1 MTLAD
6 ISIKRPVFAWMLMS
20 ALMVFGLI
28 SFSRMG
34 VSQLPDVDFPVVSI
48 QLTWEG
54 AAPEV
59 METDVVD
66 VVEEAMT
73 TIQGVR
79 DISSSVRQG
88 TATVT
93 VELELNRDV
102 DVAVQEIQAKLSQA
116 QRRLPT
122 DMDPAIITKTNPED
136 QPIIW
141 LTATGEIPLRDLMDY
156 IQNHL
161 KDRFATVNGVGEVF
175 LGGFLERNLRV
186 WVDQKKLET
195 YQLTVQDIIN
205 AVQAGHAEIPA
216 GRIET
221 PEKELNV
228 RAMGEAL
235 TPEEFGNIIIS
246 RRGGQPIYKPLYI
259 KDVATVED
267 GLDDVRRISRTNGKF
282 SVGMGMRKQRGVNEI
297 EVAKRIYKR
306 MEEVKKELPEG
317 VSLNLVVDRTKFSEE
332 SVKELKFTL
341 VLSAIVTSFVCW
353 LFLGSWT
360 ATVNILLAI
369 PTSILGTFI
378 FLYFLGFTLN
388 TFTLMGLSL
397 AIGIVV
403 DDAIMVL
410 ENIVR
415 YLERGMGRIQAAA
428 VGARQITFAATA
440 TTIAIVAI
448 FLPIA
453 FMTGVV
459 GRFFYQY
466 AVTITIAVALSLL
479 EALTLTP
486 MRCSQ
491 FLDYG
496 KRFSRFG
503 KVIDEGFVW
512 LAKAYHTTLL
522 FALRRPKTVIAAAGL
537 FFVLS
542 LSLIG
547 ILRKEFVPAQDQSML
562 FCRLQT
568 PAGSSLEFTDNKFKE
583 AEKRVLA
590 RPEVLRYFCAIGGF
604 GGGEI
609 NTGIIFITLRQP
621 HERPIVA
628 PFTKRPAQK
637 DLMAYFRKELN
648 KIPDLKVIIQ
658 DLSLS
663 GFSSHR
669 GFPIEMT
676 ILGRQWDK
684 LAELNTQIQNEMK
697 KSALLID
704 VDSNYDDDVSEIRV
718 YPNREKAN
726 ERGVAIEDIG
736 QTINALIAGE
746 RIAKYTQ
753 GGRRYD
759 VRIRLVPEQRLKM
772 DDINSLWVWNNRGE
786 MVQLKDVISIGEK
799 KTSLTISRRN
809 RERAIA
815 IYANVAPGK
824 SQADAIKAAN
834 QIATKLLPEGYHAI
848 FSGSSETFKESF
860 SSLSFVLWLG
870 ILVAYMVLA
879 SQFNSYIH
887 PFTILLALPFS
898 VTGALIAL
906 WISGQSINIYSLIGI
921 ILLMGIVKK
930 NSIMLV
936 DFTNQVRARG
946 ANVHDA
952 LVEAC
957 PIRLRPILMTS
968 FATIA
973 AAIPP
978 ALALGSG
985 AEILRPMATTVIG
998 GVFVSTIFTL
1008 VVIPCVYSLVAR
1020 FERVKSVAVETSDDA
1035 IAPKG

>member
-20 ALMVFGLI
+20 GLMVFGFI

-59 METDVVD
+59 MESDVVD
-66 VVEEAMT
+66 IVEESIT

-79 DISSSVRQG
+79 EISSSVRQG

-122 DMDPAIITKTNPED
+122 DMAPAIITKSNPVD
-136 QPIIW
+136 QPIMWI
-141 LTATGEIPLRDLMDY
+141 AARGEVPLRDLMDY
-156 IQNHL
+156 VQNHL
-161 KDRFATVNGVGEVF
+161 KDRFATVSGVGEVF
-175 LGGFLERNLRV
+175 LGGYIDRNLRV
-186 WVDQKKLET
+186 WVDSKKLEV
-195 YQLTVQDIIN
+195 YQLTVQDVIGAI
-205 AVQAGHAEIPA
+205 QEGHAEIPA
-216 GRIET
+216 GRIEM

-235 TPEEFGNIIIS
+235 TPEEFGNIVIS
-246 RRGGQPIYKPLYI
+246 KRGGQPIYKPIYI
-259 KDVATVED
+259 KDVATIED

-282 SVGMGMRKQRGVNEI
+282 SVGMGMRKQRGVNEV
-297 EVAKRIYKR
+297 EVARRVLKRL
-306 MEEVKKELPEG
+306 EEVQKEVPAG
-317 VSLNLVVDRTKFSEE
+317 IDVALVVNRTKFSED

-353 LFLGSWT
+353 LFLGSLT

-397 AIGIVV
+397 SIGIVV

-415 YLERGMGRIQAAA
+415 YLEKGMERVQAAA

-440 TTIAIVAI
+440 TTIAIIAI

-459 GRFFYQY
+459 GKFFYQY
-466 AVTITIAVALSLL
+466 AVTITIAVGLSLL

-491 FLDYG
+491 FLEFG
-496 KRFSRFG
+496 KRSSRLG
-503 KVIDEGFVW
+503 KLIDRGFQW
-512 LAKAYHTTLL
+512 WANAYHTTLKV
-522 FALRRPKTVIAAAGL
+522 ALRRPKTVVLAAGI
-537 FFVLS
+537 FFIAS
-542 LSLIG
+542 LGLLTVIH
-547 ILRKEFVPAQDQSML
+547 KEFVPSQDQSML

-568 PAGSSLEFTDNKFKE
+568 PAGSSLEFTDAKFKE
-583 AEKRVLA
+583 AEKIILG
-590 RPEVLRYFCAIGGF
+590 RPEVLRYFCAVGGF
-604 GGGEI
+604 GGGEV
-609 NTGIIFITLRQP
+609 NSGIIFVTLKP
-621 HERPIVA
+621 PGERPVAA
-628 PFTKRPAQK
+628 PFKRRPKQS
-637 DLMAYFRKELN
+637 DLMAHLRKELN
-648 KIPDLKVIIQ
+648 KIPDLKTIIQ

-663 GFSSHR
+663 GFSAQR

-676 ILGRQWDK
+676 ILGREWGK
-684 LAELNTQIQNEMK
+684 LAGFSTQIQKEMTD
-697 KSALLID
+697 SGLMID
-704 VDSNYDDDVSEIRV
+704 ADSNYDENVTEMQVFPSRD
-718 YPNREKAN
+718 KAN
-726 ERGVAIEDIG
+726 ERGVAINDIG

-746 RIAKYTQ
+746 RVAKYTQ

-759 VRIRLVPEQRLKM
+759 VRIRLVPEQRVKIE
-772 DDINSLWVWNNRGE
+772 DINTLWVWNNRGE
-786 MVQLKDVISIGEK
+786 MVQLKDVVTIAEK
-799 KTSLTISRRN
+799 KTSLMITRRN
-809 RERAIA
+809 RERAISL
-815 IYANVAPGK
+815 YANVAPGK
-824 SQADAIKAAN
+824 SQADAIKAAKV
-834 QIATKLLPEGYHAI
+834 IAGKVLPDGYHTV

-879 SQFNSYIH
+879 SQFNSYVD
-887 PFTILLALPFS
+887 PLTILLALPFS

-906 WISGQSINIYSLIGI
+906 WVSGQSINIYSLIGI

-936 DFTNQVRARG
+936 DFTNQVREKGYSA
-946 ANVHDA
+946 HDA
-952 LVEAC
+952 LLEAC

-998 GVFVSTIFTL
+998 GVFVSTFFTL
-1008 VVIPCVYSLVAR
+1008 VVIPCVYSLMAR
-1020 FERVKSVAVETSDDA
+1020 FERRKRIPVALPDDA
-1035 IAPKG
+1035 IIPQG